1 MNSAVQVDLSGKQ
14 ALVTGG
20 ARGLGAAIARPAPL
34 SSGSTA
40 SASATASGPVSVRG
54 PRLAG

>member
-20 ARGLGAAIARPAPL
+20 ARGLGAAIAR
-34 SSGSTA
+34 
-40 SASATASGPVSVRG
+40 
-54 PRLAG
+54 RLAAAGASVLGLDRLRLRDRVRVGVGARP